1 MPAIKHEP
9 KIENHEPPV
18 DTKPVAGRAHRA
30 TYATDK
36 RKGGYL
42 IRVVGPN
49 AARFKGRVVPVTL
62 KDGKEGKETLSKL
75 LWSGLDLTSGETV
88 ALYEFL
94 AKPRD
99 AVNDE
104 IPF

>member
-1 MPAIKHEP
+1 MSDQGK
-9 KIENHEPPV
+9 K
-18 DTKPVAGRAHRA
+18 AGRAHRA

-49 AARFKGRVVPVTL
+49 AASFAKRAVPVNT
-62 KDGKEGKETLSKL
+62 KKGDEHMETLDRL
-75 LWSGLDLTSGETV
+75 ITSGTDKDSGEPY
-88 ALYEFL
+88 ALYSFESR
-94 AKPRD
+94 PRD
-99 AVNDE
+99 KDDE